1 MLFHFIVVIL
11 WSHTKHDNKL
21 IAMQATL
28 SYACGISDIPLKGE
42 TIGQNLRQIAA
53 KFPERT
59 ALISEYQQYRANYSE
74 FLEQVEQV
82 AKALMAHGIRRGD
95 RVGIWSP
102 NRYEWVLVQYA
113 TALMGAIMVNINPGY
128 KLSGLRYALEQ
139 SRIDLLIA
147 SSHFRKTDY
156 IKMLDELRPD
166 CLYPKQTVIIDRD
179 WATFLSSAS
188 QVSDARLAEREA
200 SLQFDDPVNIQYTSG
215 TTGYPKGATLSHH
228 NILNNGFFIGERL
241 KYTEK
246 DIVCL
251 PVPFYH
257 CFGMVLG
264 NMAIVTHGACIV
276 IPGEFFDPEQVL
288 QTVENER
295 CTSLYGVPTMFI
307 AELDLPDFAKYNLK
321 SLRTGI
327 MAGAPCPI
335 DTMRKVQSLMNMTEI
350 CVCYGMTET
359 SPVSTESCTDDPLE
373 LRVTTVGTV
382 HPHVEIKIIDPESGA
397 IVPRGTAGELCTRGY
412 SVMLG
417 YWDNPEDT
425 KAIIDET
432 RWLHSGDIAVMDE
445 NGYVSIVGRIKDLI
459 IRGGENI
466 SPKEIEDFLIVHEGV
481 SDVQVIGVY
490 SEKYGEEV
498 MAWIKPRP
506 GYNVSA
512 ESLHTYCKGRIATF
526 KIPRYWKFVDAF
538 PMTVTGKIRKI
549 EMREISEKEL
559 GLDLLRPIRETL
571 FTLFLFYGSLY
582 TWKRNGPYQY
592 LSDSQQPS
600 EAAHRPRY
608 TNTTEQSSGQ
618 SLNYFYISTYNRHSN
633 CFRKQDL

>member
-512 ESLHTYCKGRIATF
+512 ESLHTYCKGRFATF
-526 KIPRYWKFVDAF
+526 KIHRYWKFVDAF

-559 GLDLLRPIRETL
+559 GLDLLRP
-571 FTLFLFYGSLY
+571 
-582 TWKRNGPYQY
+582 KR
-592 LSDSQQPS
+592 
-600 EAAHRPRY
+600 
-608 TNTTEQSSGQ
+608 
-618 SLNYFYISTYNRHSN
+618 
-633 CFRKQDL
+633 

>member
-11 WSHTKHDNKL
+11 WLHTKHDNKL

-215 TTGYPKGATLSHH
+215 TTGYPKRATLSHH

-559 GLDLLRPIRETL
+559 GLDLLRP
-571 FTLFLFYGSLY
+571 
-582 TWKRNGPYQY
+582 KR
-592 LSDSQQPS
+592 
-600 EAAHRPRY
+600 
-608 TNTTEQSSGQ
+608 
-618 SLNYFYISTYNRHSN
+618 
-633 CFRKQDL
+633 

>member
-1 MLFHFIVVIL
+1 MLFHFIVVIFWL
-11 WSHTKHDNKL
+11 HTKHDNKL

-74 FLEQVEQV
+74 FLAQVEQV

-257 CFGMVLG
+257 SFGMVLG

-559 GLDLLRPIRETL
+559 GLDLLRP
-571 FTLFLFYGSLY
+571 
-582 TWKRNGPYQY
+582 KR
-592 LSDSQQPS
+592 
-600 EAAHRPRY
+600 
-608 TNTTEQSSGQ
+608 
-618 SLNYFYISTYNRHSN
+618 
-633 CFRKQDL
+633 

>member
-538 PMTVTGKIRKI
+538 PMKKKKKIRKI

-559 GLDLLRPIRETL
+559 GLDLLRP
-571 FTLFLFYGSLY
+571 
-582 TWKRNGPYQY
+582 KR
-592 LSDSQQPS
+592 
-600 EAAHRPRY
+600 
-608 TNTTEQSSGQ
+608 
-618 SLNYFYISTYNRHSN
+618 
-633 CFRKQDL
+633 